1 MNQLE
6 GKTALVTGGTSGIGL
21 ATAQRFAAEGAY
33 VFITGR
39 RQAEL
44 DQAVTS
50 IGHGVVG
57 VRGDVSDLNDLDA
70 IYAEIAQR
78 GRGLD
83 VLFAN
88 AGGGSFATL
97 EDLDAAHFDQ
107 NFDINVRGAAF
118 TVQKALPL
126 LNEGALVILSGST
139 AATSGTPAFGVYAAT
154 KAAIR
159 SFGRT
164 WAVELAGRSVRVNVI
179 VPGPTETT
187 GLRDLAGEAA
197 QADGLIAQLGNGLP
211 LGRVARPDEIANAVL
226 FLAPTRAASSPAA
239 NSSPTAAKNSSN
251 RGRGHL
257 RALVGYGKGCSA
269 MSGSRREAVMDGRAP
284 SRIRPRSRA
293 PHENARSPSGRG
305 DDK

>member
-1 MNQLE
+1 MNQLDA
-6 GKTALVTGGTSGIGL
+6 KTALVTGGTSGIGR
-21 ATAQRFAAEGAY
+21 ATAQRFAEQGAH

-70 IYAEIAQR
+70 IYAQIAQR
-78 GRGLD
+78 GHGLD
-83 VLFAN
+83 VVFAN

-97 EDLDAAHFDQ
+97 EDLDTAHFDQ
-107 NFDINVRGAAF
+107 TFAINVRGTVF

-126 LNEGALVILSGST
+126 LNKGASIILSGST

-164 WAVELAGRSVRVNVI
+164 WAVELASRHVRVNVI

-187 GLRDLAGEAA
+187 GLRGLAGDDAA
-197 QADGLIAQLGNGLP
+197 MADGLIAQLGSGVP
-211 LGRVARPDEIANAVL
+211 MQRVAHPDEIANAVL
-226 FLAPTRAASSPAA
+226 FLASDQSSFV
-239 NSSPTAAKNSSN
+239 T
-251 RGRGHL
+251 
-257 RALVGYGKGCSA
+257 
-269 MSGSRREAVMDGRAP
+269 GSELFADGG
-284 SRIRPRSRA
+284 
-293 PHENARSPSGRG
+293 EEQQ
-305 DDK
+305 

>member
-1 MNQLE
+1 MNQLAD
-6 GKTALVTGGTSGIGL
+6 KTALVTGGTSGIGL
-21 ATAQRFAAEGAY
+21 ATARRFAAEGAC

-44 DQAVTS
+44 DQAVAS

-57 VRGDVSDLNDLDA
+57 VRGDVSDLNDLDT
-70 IYAEIAQR
+70 IYADIAQR

-97 EDLDAAHFDQ
+97 EDLDAGHFDQ
-107 NFDINVRGAAF
+107 TFAINVRGTVF

-126 LNEGALVILSGST
+126 LNEGASVILSGST

-164 WAVELAGRSVRVNVI
+164 WAVELASRSVRVNVI

-187 GLRDLAGEAA
+187 GLRGLAGDTT
-197 QADGLIAQLGNGLP
+197 QADGLIAQLGSGLP

-226 FLAPTRAASSPAA
+226 FLASDQSSFV
-239 NSSPTAAKNSSN
+239 T
-251 RGRGHL
+251 
-257 RALVGYGKGCSA
+257 
-269 MSGSRREAVMDGRAP
+269 GSELFADGG
-284 SRIRPRSRA
+284 
-293 PHENARSPSGRG
+293 EEQQ
-305 DDK
+305 

>member
-1 MNQLE
+1 MNQLA

-21 ATAQRFAAEGAY
+21 AAAQRFAVEGAH
-33 VFITGR
+33 VFTTGR

-107 NFDINVRGAAF
+107 TFAINVRGTVF

-126 LNEGALVILSGST
+126 LNEGASVILSGST

-164 WAVELAGRSVRVNVI
+164 WVVELAGRSIRVNVI

-187 GLRDLAGEAA
+187 GLRELAGDAT
-197 QADGLIAQLGNGLP
+197 QADGLIAQLGSGLP
-211 LGRVARPDEIANAVL
+211 LGRVARPNEIANAVL
-226 FLAPTRAASSPAA
+226 FLASDQSSFV
-239 NSSPTAAKNSSN
+239 T
-251 RGRGHL
+251 
-257 RALVGYGKGCSA
+257 
-269 MSGSRREAVMDGRAP
+269 GSELFADGG
-284 SRIRPRSRA
+284 
-293 PHENARSPSGRG
+293 EEQQ
-305 DDK
+305 